1 MTDDASVDASGPR
14 SRPHQELSAA
24 ARRRGLIVLLAATF
38 LTWGG
43 FFVVVPLIA
52 VHYVDGLGW
61 AASSVGLVL
70 AVRQFTQQ
78 GSTTLSGALADRLG
92 AKGLICAGMF
102 VRALGFAIM
111 ARADSFALLLLSAIV
126 AALGGGLF
134 ESPKAAAIAT
144 LTDESNRRR
153 FYSLAGVVAGLGVA
167 IGTQVGALLIKSD
180 FAAVSL
186 AGAAVFFVTFLLVLL
201 FLPPVSVAT
210 EPHGLMQGFARVAR
224 DRIFVAYVCLLI
236 GYWYV
241 STQFNLS
248 LTLTATSVAGTDS
261 AVAWVYG
268 INSGAA
274 ILLGYPLPRLI
285 ERRLSAFL
293 TLVLGIF
300 LTALGMGLVAV
311 ATSVPTLL
319 ACVVVISLGTV
330 LVRPGEQTVTAG
342 LAVPVARGSY
352 FGVASLSLAIG
363 GGLGN
368 YTGGLVYD
376 YGERSGMPALPWLVF
391 WGVGMAASVGLWR
404 LRVPMERRNS
414 PHPLRPP
421 LPAAGERDRTR
432 ESSPLSLGRAGDPLG
447 GGRGAGG
454 QCSR

>member
-1 MTDDASVDASGPR
+1 MTKRVGR
-14 SRPHQELSAA
+14 SELTAE
-24 ARRRGLIVLLAATF
+24 ARRRGLFILLVATF

-78 GSTTLSGALADRLG
+78 GSTAFSGALADRLG

-102 VRALGFAIM
+102 VRAIGFAIM
-111 ARADSFALLLLSAIV
+111 AKADSFGILMLSAVV

-167 IGTQVGALLIKSD
+167 IGTQVGALLIRVD
-180 FAAVSL
+180 FAVVSL
-186 AGAAVFFVTFLLVLL
+186 VGAVTFFCTFLLVLI
-201 FLPPVSVAT
+201 FLPPVHVAT
-210 EPHGLMQGFARVAR
+210 EPHGLFHGMSRALHDRVFVSYATLLMGFW
-224 DRIFVAYVCLLI
+224 FM
-236 GYWYV
+236 

-248 LTLTATSVAGTDS
+248 LTLRATDIAGSES
-261 AVAWVYG
+261 AVSWVYG
-268 INSGAA
+268 INSAA
-274 ILLGYPLPRLI
+274 TVLLGYPLPRLI
-285 ERRLSAFL
+285 ERRLAAFT
-293 TLVLGIF
+293 TLIVGIV
-300 LTALGMGLVAV
+300 LTAVGMALVGTASTIPV
-311 ATSVPTLL
+311 LL

-330 LVRPGEQTVTAG
+330 IVRPGEQTVTAG
-342 LAVPVARGSY
+342 LADPVARGSY

-368 YTGGLVYD
+368 YAGGVIYD
-376 YGERSGMPALPWLVF
+376 YGERAGLPAIPWLTY
-391 WGVGMAASVGLWR
+391 GAVGGLAAIGLWR
-404 LRVPMERRNS
+404 LREAVRGSRLGQRPVATKAVPS
-414 PHPLRPP
+414 
-421 LPAAGERDRTR
+421 
-432 ESSPLSLGRAGDPLG
+432 
-447 GGRGAGG
+447 
-454 QCSR
+454 

>member
-1 MTDDASVDASGPR
+1 VTPR
-14 SRPHQELSAA
+14 SALTAA
-24 ARRRGLIVLLAATF
+24 ERRRGLIVLLAATF

-78 GSTTLSGALADRLG
+78 GSTALSGALADRLG
-92 AKGLICAGMF
+92 AKGLICAGML

-111 ARADSFALLLLSAIV
+111 ARADTFPILMLSAIV

-144 LTDESNRRR
+144 LTDETNRRR

-167 IGTQVGALLIKSD
+167 IGTQVGALLIKAD

-186 AGAAVFFVTFLLVLL
+186 AGTAVFLVTFVLVLL
-201 FLPPVSVAT
+201 FLPPVNVAT
-210 EPHGLMQGFARVAR
+210 ESHGLVHGFARVSR
-224 DRIFVAYVCLLI
+224 DRVFVAYVSLLM
-236 GYWYV
+236 GYWFM

-248 LTLTATSVAGTDS
+248 LTLTAASVAGTDS

-274 ILLGYPLPRLI
+274 VLFSYPLPRLV
-285 ERRLSAFL
+285 ERRLSAFR
-293 TLVLGIF
+293 TLVLGIV
-300 LTALGMGLVAV
+300 LTALGMGLVGA
-311 ATSVPTLL
+311 AANVPVLL
-319 ACVVVISLGTV
+319 ACVFVISLGSV

-342 LAVPVARGSY
+342 LAAPVARGSY
-352 FGVASLSLAIG
+352 FGVAALSLAIG

-368 YTGGLVYD
+368 YTGGVIYD
-376 YGERSGMPALPWLVF
+376 YGEHAGLPALPWLVF
-391 WGVGMAASVGLWR
+391 CGVGLLAATGLWR
-404 LRVPMERRNS
+404 LGGAIERRNC
-414 PHPLRPP
+414 PHPPP
-421 LPAAGERDRTR
+421 PSSSEGEREPVSTT
-432 ESSPLSLGRAGDPLG
+432 PLSFGRRQ
-447 GGRGAGG
+447 GRG
-454 QCSR
+454 

>member
-1 MTDDASVDASGPR
+1 VAPASIRIAGTSAVASR
-14 SRPHQELSAA
+14 SRQQMNFAAHPGLTPA
-24 ARRRGLIVLLAATF
+24 ARRRGLIVLLIATF

-102 VRALGFAIM
+102 VRAIGFAIM
-111 ARADSFALLLLSAIV
+111 VKADTFAILMLSAIV

-167 IGTQVGALLIKSD
+167 IGTQVGALLIKAD

-186 AGAAVFFVTFLLVLL
+186 VGAVTFLATFLLVLT
-201 FLPPVSVAT
+201 FLPPIQVAT
-210 EPHGLMQGFARVAR
+210 ESHGLFQGFALASR
-224 DRIFVAYVCLLI
+224 DRVFVAYVCLLM
-236 GYWYV
+236 GYWFM

-248 LTLTATSVAGTDS
+248 LTLRAASVSGTDS

-268 INSGAA
+268 INSAA
-274 ILLGYPLPRLI
+274 TPSPVSSSGVSPPSRCSSSASSSPPPAWVSSAPPRPS
-285 ERRLSAFL
+285 RPCSSASSSSPSARSSF
-293 TLVLGIF
+293 
-300 LTALGMGLVAV
+300 ALA
-311 ATSVPTLL
+311 SKPSPPT
-319 ACVVVISLGTV
+319 
-330 LVRPGEQTVTAG
+330 
-342 LAVPVARGSY
+342 
-352 FGVASLSLAIG
+352 
-363 GGLGN
+363 
-368 YTGGLVYD
+368 
-376 YGERSGMPALPWLVF
+376 W
-391 WGVGMAASVGLWR
+391 
-404 LRVPMERRNS
+404 
-414 PHPLRPP
+414 PP
-421 LPAAGERDRTR
+421 PPPAAPTSASPPSASPSAAVSATTPAV
-432 ESSPLSLGRAGDPLG
+432 SSTTTANAPIFQLCPG
-447 GGRGAGG
+447 
-454 QCSR
+454 

>member
-1 MTDDASVDASGPR
+1 
-14 SRPHQELSAA
+14 
-24 ARRRGLIVLLAATF
+24 LIVLLVATF

-92 AKGLICAGMF
+92 AKGLICAGML

-111 ARADSFALLLLSAIV
+111 ARADTFAILMLSAIV

-134 ESPKAAAIAT
+134 ESPKVAAIAT

-167 IGTQVGALLIKSD
+167 IGTQVGALLIKAD

-186 AGAAVFFVTFLLVLL
+186 AGAVVFFVTFLLVLI
-201 FLPPVSVAT
+201 FLPPVRVAT
-210 EPHGLMQGFARVAR
+210 ESHGLLQGFARVAR
-224 DRIFVAYVCLLI
+224 DRVFVAYVCLLM
-236 GYWYV
+236 GYLFM

-248 LTLTATSVAGTDS
+248 LTLTAASVAGTDS
-261 AVAWVYG
+261 AVAWVWG
-268 INSGAA
+268 INSAA
-274 ILLGYPLPRLI
+274 TVLLGYPLPRLL
-285 ERRLSAFL
+285 ERRISAFPM
-293 TLVLGIF
+293 LVLGIV
-300 LTALGMGLVAV
+300 LTALGMGLVGTASNV
-311 ATSVPTLL
+311 AALL
-319 ACVVVISLGTV
+319 ACVFVISLGSV

-342 LAVPVARGSY
+342 LAVPAARGSY
-352 FGVASLSLAIG
+352 FGVAALSLAIG

-368 YTGGLVYD
+368 YTGGLIYD
-376 YGERSGMPALPWLVF
+376 YGERANLPALPWLIYC
-391 WGVGMAASVGLWR
+391 GVGIAAAAGLWR
-404 LRVPMERRNS
+404 LRSAVS
-414 PHPLRPP
+414 SQPLPP
-421 LPAAGERDRTR
+421 LPSA
-432 ESSPLSLGRAGDPLG
+432 
-447 GGRGAGG
+447 
-454 QCSR
+454 

>member
-1 MTDDASVDASGPR
+1 VIAP
-14 SRPHQELSAA
+14 SRRKSNRVAIAAPHLVLSPA
-24 ARRRGLIVLLAATF
+24 ARRRGLIVLLIATF

-102 VRALGFAIM
+102 VRAIGFAIM
-111 ARADSFALLLLSAIV
+111 AKADTFAILMRSAIV

-144 LTDESNRRR
+144 LTDEGNRRH

-167 IGTQVGALLIKSD
+167 IGTQVGALLIKAD

-186 AGAAVFFVTFLLVLL
+186 VGAVTFLATFLLVLI
-201 FLPPVSVAT
+201 FLPPIQVAT
-210 EPHGLMQGFARVAR
+210 ESHGLFQGFALASR
-224 DRIFVAYVCLLI
+224 DRTFVAYVCLLM
-236 GYWYV
+236 GYWFM

-248 LTLTATSVAGTDS
+248 LTLRAASVSGTDS

-268 INSGAA
+268 INSAA
-274 ILLGYPLPRLI
+274 TVLLGYPFPRLV
-285 ERRLSAFL
+285 ERRLSAFPM
-293 TLVLGIF
+293 LVLGIV
-300 LTALGMGLVAV
+300 LTAAGMGLVGA
-311 ATSVPTLL
+311 ASTVPALL
-319 ACVVVISLGTV
+319 LCVFVISLGSV
-330 LVRPGEQTVTAG
+330 LVRPGEQTVTANM
-342 LAVPVARGSY
+342 AAPAARGSY
-352 FGVASLSLAIG
+352 FGVAALSLAVG

-376 YGERSGMPALPWLVF
+376 YGERADLPALPWLIYCAV
-391 WGVGMAASVGLWR
+391 GVISATGLWR
-404 LRVPMERRNS
+404 LRAAVSCP
-414 PHPLRPP
+414 PP
-421 LPAAGERDRTR
+421 LSFVPSDGEGDRRMGEIPHT
-432 ESSPLSLGRAGDPLG
+432 
-447 GGRGAGG
+447 
-454 QCSR
+454 SR